1 MEDKPKTKEEFIK
14 FFDREIEKMDEKI
27 TEILKRASYPF
38 GFGGWNYEN
47 VEYEGETLNDYYYV
61 NVKLITPNIPV
72 SHVFVI
78 DNELVRVRAKEMG
91 IPEEWLNDREFYKK
105 FKKYL
110 IYESIS
116 NFYLPKEEVL
126 RLASYLDICLE
137 EAKKKLEEVI

>member
-1 MEDKPKTKEEFIK
+1 MADKPKTKEEFIK
-14 FFDREIEKMDEKI
+14 FFDKEIEKMDEKI
-27 TEILKRASYPF
+27 TETLKRASWPF
-38 GFGGWNYEN
+38 GFGGWNYEKA
-47 VEYEGETLNDYYYV
+47 EYEGETYDDYYV
-61 NVKLITPNIPV
+61 SVKLITPNIPV
-72 SHVFVI
+72 SHTFSVNDEV
-78 DNELVRVRAKEMG
+78 VRESAKEMG

-116 NFYLPKEEVL
+116 NFYLPKGEVI